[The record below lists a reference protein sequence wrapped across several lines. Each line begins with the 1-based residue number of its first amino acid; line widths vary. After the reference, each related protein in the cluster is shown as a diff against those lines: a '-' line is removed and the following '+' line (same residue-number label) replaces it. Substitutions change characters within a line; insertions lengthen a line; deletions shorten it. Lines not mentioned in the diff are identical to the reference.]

1 VTLERSERPAAGEP
15 AGARSPFPRFA
26 VAYGANDDAV
36 PVAVGHDQAVIPSL
50 RAFVARAA
58 R

>member
-1 VTLERSERPAAGEP
+1 MTLERSERPAAGEP
-15 AGARSPFPRFA
+15 AGARSAFPR
-26 VAYGANDDAV
+26 VADALSLES
-36 PVAVGHDQAVIPSL
+36 AAGRDQAVLPNL